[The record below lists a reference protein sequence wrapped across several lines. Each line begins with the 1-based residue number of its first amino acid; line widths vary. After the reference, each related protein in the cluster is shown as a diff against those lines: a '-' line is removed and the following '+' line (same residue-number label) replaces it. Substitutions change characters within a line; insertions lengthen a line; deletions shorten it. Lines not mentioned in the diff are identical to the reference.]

1 MSDAVDAILA
11 QWADARPDLDPSPM
25 GVIGRISQAARLI
38 DQHLKVTFDAHGLDA
53 AGFDVLATLRRT
65 LPDHRLSPSELM
77 RTAMVTSGAITQRL
91 DRLESRGLVRR
102 SRSSADGRGWHV
114 TLTAAGK
121 RLIDRALPDHLATE
135 RRLLAGLTGTQ
146 RAALASALRAFI
158 VGNTDA

>member
-1 MSDAVDAILA
+1 
-11 QWADARPDLDPSPM
+11 
-25 GVIGRISQAARLI
+25 
-38 DQHLKVTFDAHGLDA
+38 
-53 AGFDVLATLRRT
+53 
-65 LPDHRLSPSELM
+65 
-77 RTAMVTSGAITQRL
+77 VTSGAITQRL

-135 RRLLAGLTGTQ
+135 ERLLAGLTDTQ
-146 RAALASALRAFI
+146 RAALASALRALI